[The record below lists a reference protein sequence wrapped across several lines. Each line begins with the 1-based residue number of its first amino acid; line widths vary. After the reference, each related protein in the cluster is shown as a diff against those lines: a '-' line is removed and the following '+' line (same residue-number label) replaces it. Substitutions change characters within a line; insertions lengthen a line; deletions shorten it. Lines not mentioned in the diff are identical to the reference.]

1 MMMTRNAALS
11 IAGNSTI
18 TTIPWD
24 TTRFTQG
31 SSITFNSSTYKFTIP
46 ATGLWT
52 IEFMFSWDTSNTWT
66 RNLMRI
72 EHSTQGAI
80 LQSNQGKPS
89 ALPSSIQLVGTIP
102 LTSGDEIW
110 ASIEQNST
118 STQTCLVGVRTFVS
132 LRFCG

>member
-1 MMMTRNAALS
+1 MLTRTAALS
-11 IAGNSTI
+11 IAGNSTV

-31 SSITFNSSTYKFTIP
+31 SSVTFNPSTSKFTIP

-52 IEFMFSWDTSNTWT
+52 IEFMFSWDTANTWT

-80 LQSNQGKPS
+80 LQSNQGKPN
-89 ALPSSIQLVGTIP
+89 ALPMSIQMVGTIP

-118 STQTCLVGVRTFVS
+118 ASQNCLVGVRTFIS
-132 LRFCG
+132 LRFNG